1 MSARYRSIMSFRGE
15 VNYDNHD
22 YGYDHVNPSKSPPRQ
37 LNGSVEFNR
46 RILVPEKN
54 EVLFSNKSENYCICF
69 IDIVGST
76 QITAKITPSE
86 KVGKFY
92 STFINAV
99 ASIVKDHNG
108 KIVKT
113 VGDGVLFFFPGTSN
127 IEDIEAFI
135 DSLECCLALISSRNT
150 INSNLYEEKL
160 PGISYRLSAEYGRVE
175 VAKSDR
181 SASYDLFGI
190 TVNFC
195 ARINKNASPNGIVI
209 GSDLYTIVSSFPA
222 LADRYKIQ
230 EIGELHLRSGKRRY
244 PIYELS
250 GRIGKRTMSR
260 NLIWNLVKSK
270 VEFGAQGK
278 SQVIMLVD
286 DDPDILLLFTEY
298 LKSAGMIVDSF
309 NDPEKALAHYTKSS
323 PSRYD
328 LIITDIRM
336 RHLNG
341 LQLYSRFKDLD
352 PNVRII
358 FVTALDMADEI
369 INVMLDVETQ
379 PLITKPK
386 NRDALISSVKDH
398 IR

>member
-1 MSARYRSIMSFRGE
+1 MVLGGKVDYNG
-15 VNYDNHD
+15 HD
-22 YGYDHVNPSKSPPRQ
+22 SEIGTPSKSPQGQWNNPREHG
-37 LNGSVEFNR
+37 GSMPVQ
-46 RILVPEKN
+46 EKN

-113 VGDGVLFFFPGTSN
+113 VGDGVLFFFPSTSN
-127 IEDIEAFI
+127 IEDIEAFV
-135 DSLECCLALISSRNT
+135 DALECCLALISSRNT

-160 PGISYRLSAEYGRVE
+160 PGISYRISAEYGRVE

-181 SASYDLFGI
+181 SASYDLFGT

-195 ARINKNASPNGIVI
+195 AKINKNAPPNGIVI

-230 EIGELHLRSGKRRY
+230 EIGELHLRTGKRRY

-250 GRIGKRTMSR
+250 GRHVKRTMSR

-278 SQVIMLVD
+278 SQVIMLID

-309 NDPEKALAHYTKSS
+309 NDPEKALAHFTRSN

-369 INVMLDVETQ
+369 TAVMPEVEPHQ
-379 PLITKPK
+379 FITKPI
-386 NRDALISSVKDH
+386 NRDALISSVKKH
-398 IR
+398 LR

>member
-1 MSARYRSIMSFRGE
+1 MVLGGE
-15 VNYDNHD
+15 VDYEGHD
-22 YGYDHVNPSKSPPRQ
+22 SEHGTTGRPPLGQWNNPREHSEMMP
-37 LNGSVEFNR
+37 
-46 RILVPEKN
+46 VPEKN

-69 IDIVGST
+69 IDIVAST

-86 KVGKFY
+86 KIGKFY

-108 KIVKT
+108 RIVKT
-113 VGDGVLFFFPGTSN
+113 VGDGVLFFFPDTSN
-127 IEDIEAFI
+127 IEDIEAFM
-135 DSLECCLALISSRNT
+135 DALECCLAMISSRNT
-150 INSNLYEEKL
+150 INAKLYEEKL
-160 PGISYRLSAEYGRVE
+160 PGISYRISAEYGRVE

-181 SASYDLFGI
+181 SASYDLFGT

-195 ARINKNASPNGIVI
+195 AKINKNAPPNGIVI
-209 GSDLYTIVSSFPA
+209 GSDLYTIVNSFPT
-222 LADRYKIQ
+222 LAGRYDIQ
-230 EIGELHLRSGKRRY
+230 EIGELRLRTGKRPY
-244 PIYELS
+244 PIYVLS
-250 GRIGKRTMSR
+250 GRNKKRAMSR
-260 NLIWNLVKSK
+260 NLIWNLVKDKAKIGTHS
-270 VEFGAQGK
+270 K

-309 NDPEKALAHYTKSS
+309 IDPEKALAHFTKSN

-369 INVMLDVETQ
+369 TTVMPEVEAHQ
-379 PLITKPK
+379 FITKPIS
-386 NRDALISSVKDH
+386 RHALISSVKEN
-398 IR
+398 IK